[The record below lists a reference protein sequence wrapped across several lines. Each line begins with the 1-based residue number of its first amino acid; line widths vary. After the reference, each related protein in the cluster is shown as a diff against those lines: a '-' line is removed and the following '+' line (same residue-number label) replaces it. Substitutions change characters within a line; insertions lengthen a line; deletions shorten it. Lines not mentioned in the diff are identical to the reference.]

1 MAAATAT
8 VAISI
13 DAMLPAFGEL
23 REYLGLPSDSSSVAL
38 VVTVFFAGLGI
49 GQFVYGPL
57 ADRFGRKP
65 VFLAGLVLYAAAG
78 FATTFATSLSWILI
92 GRFFWGLG
100 AAGPRIVSQAL
111 LRDRF
116 RGDALARAM
125 AVIVTVFLIVPTF
138 APVLG
143 QTLLR
148 FGSWRYTFAV
158 GPVFGLLVALWS
170 ARLTETLAPSD
181 RRPINLRAL
190 FTTVGEILRTR
201 RTVGNAI
208 ALMVMSAAFLPYL
221 GSSERMYGEIYDHG
235 DTFFLFFGSSAI
247 VMAGFT
253 LVSARM
259 VKLIGTRRTMA
270 GVFIVMVVASAVNLL
285 VTAVSGGV
293 PAFVFFF
300 LSTTLLISLQT
311 ALSPLLTSGALDE
324 VGYAAGTAA
333 STIGVISLLGGA
345 MLSPFIDSAIDATI
359 TPFAVGFFVFSVL
372 AALAAGWA
380 NTDRPVARVTR

>member
-13 DAMLPAFGEL
+13 DAMLPAFAGL
-23 REYLGLPSDSSSVAL
+23 RDYLGLPSDSSSIAL

-49 GQFVYGPL
+49 GQFIYGPL

-65 VFLAGLVLYAAAG
+65 VFLAGLILYAAAG
-78 FATTFATSLSWILI
+78 FATTLATSLTWILL

-125 AVIVTVFLIVPTF
+125 AVIVTVFLIVPTL
-138 APVLG
+138 APILG

-170 ARLTETLAPSD
+170 ARLTETLRPGD

-190 FTTVGEILRTR
+190 AKTVGKILMTR

-235 DTFFLFFGSSAI
+235 DTFFLFFASSAI

-253 LVSARM
+253 LVSARL
-259 VKLIGTRRTMA
+259 VTLIGTRRTMA
-270 GVFIVMVVASAVNLL
+270 GVFILLVVASAVNLL
-285 VTAVSGGV
+285 ITVTSDGV

-300 LSTTLLISLQT
+300 LATTLLISLQT
-311 ALSPLLTSGALDE
+311 SLSPLLTSGALDE

-345 MLSPFIDSAIDATI
+345 MLSPIIDSAIGATI
-359 TPFAVGFFVFSVL
+359 TPFAVGFFVFSLL
-372 AALAAGWA
+372 AAIAAGWA
-380 NTDRPVARVTR
+380 NTGRSVGRVV